1 MTKRRILL
9 KIEIFVLIF
18 AVILGSVTFVMRNK
32 NKGYSHLS
40 FYEKSNNFD
49 ILFFGSSHIYC
60 SFNPLQLYNEYGI
73 VSYCR
78 AGSAQIFKLTSEII
92 KEALFL
98 IASLIRRCSFL
109 DFVVNTKI

>member
-49 ILFFGSSHIYC
+49 ISKVRTSGVYC
-60 SFNPLQLYNEYGI
+60 QETSYGYDSI
-73 VSYCR
+73 S
-78 AGSAQIFKLTSEII
+78 K
-92 KEALFL
+92 
-98 IASLIRRCSFL
+98 
-109 DFVVNTKI
+109 